1 MKVVLQRVSSANVQ
15 IDGEVV
21 GQIKTGV
28 LLLLGVA
35 PSDNQAKADWLVE
48 KILTLR
54 IFPNPNLNNDDPAAT
69 TSMQLGLEETKGE
82 ALVVSQFT
90 LFSDVAKGRRPSFSG
105 AAVPA
110 VANEL
115 YEYFT
120 RQLASRVNVQTGR
133 FGADM
138 QVSSTNEGPI
148 TLILER

>member
-35 PSDNQAKADWLVE
+35 PGDNQAKADWLVE

-54 IFPNPNLNNDDPAAT
+54 IFPNPNLNKDDPAAT

-105 AAVPA
+105 AAAPA

>member
-35 PSDNQAKADWLVE
+35 PGDNQAKADWLVE

-54 IFPNPNLNNDDPAAT
+54 IFPNPNLNKDDPAAT

-90 LFSDVAKGRRPSFSG
+90 LFSDVAKGRRPSFFG